1 MIVCIVMLMMV
12 VVESCFR
19 EKEDML
25 PDLKGFVFVNFKD
38 YQK

>member
-1 MIVCIVMLMMV
+1 MVMV

-25 PDLKGFVFVNFKD
+25 PDLKGFVNFKD
-38 YQK
+38 CQK